1 MATVLSLPEQRVILR
16 GVSWGT
22 YENLLSDHV
31 DASAPRFTF
40 DQGVLEIMSP
50 SSEHEEY
57 NRALALLVEVLAEE
71 LHMDIRNLGSTTFK
85 REDLQRGFE
94 ADSSF
99 YIQTAERMS
108 GRSHVDPAVDPPP
121 DLVIEVDITST
132 ALSKF
137 PVYAHFS
144 VPEIWRYDGKRVEIL
159 KLTGREYARSKTS
172 AAFPEVGDVDLSN
185 FLEQAK
191 FLKRTAWLGMLR
203 SWVREKRNG

>member
-1 MATVLSLPEQRVILR
+1 MATVLSPPEQRVILR

-40 DQGVLEIMSP
+40 DRGVLEIMSP

-57 NRALALLVEVLAEE
+57 NRTLAMMVEVLAEE
-71 LHMDIRNLGSTTFK
+71 LRMDIRNLGSTTFK

-137 PVYAHFS
+137 PVYAHFG
-144 VPEIWRYDGKRVEIL
+144 VPEIWRYDGKRVAIFRL
-159 KLTGREYARSKTS
+159 SRGEYAESEAS
-172 AAFPEVGDVDLSN
+172 AAFPEVCSADLSR

-191 FLKRTAWLGMLR
+191 VLQRTAWLGVLR

>member
-16 GVSWGT
+16 GVSWET
-22 YENLLSDHV
+22 YESLLSDHG

-40 DQGVLEIMSP
+40 DRGVLEIMSP

-57 NRALALLVEVLAEE
+57 NRTLALLVEVLAEE
-71 LHMDIRNLGSTTFK
+71 LRMDIRNLGSMTFK

-94 ADSSF
+94 ADSCF

-132 ALSKF
+132 ALNKF
-137 PVYAHFS
+137 PVYAHFG
-144 VPEIWRYDGKRVEIL
+144 VLEIWRYDGKRVAIF
-159 KLTGREYARSKTS
+159 KLIGGEYVESEAS
-172 AAFPEVGDVDLSN
+172 AAFPEVYNADLSH

-191 FLKRTAWLGMLR
+191 FLKRIAWLGILR
-203 SWVREKRNG
+203 SWARQKRSG